1 MTRRKKIITGTL
13 CIALIASLSIGGT
26 LAFLTDTEEVTNHFS
41 VGDLDITIDEPKWD
55 DEGTPDDDGG
65 TPDDPSDDTPG
76 TPGNGKNLVPGDT
89 REKDPTITAVT
100 GDSYMRVILTIQ
112 DKDGT
117 PITDKERLNSI
128 LDTIYYANP
137 VLDEDSSYSIADLS
151 KYDTINSDFTL
162 VKDKSSSDT
171 NVTGIYYYN
180 YNDILKEGSSVEL
193 FTNIVIPT
201 DYNQQHLKVL
211 GEYQIV
217 IYAQAIQSDNF
228 TDSTEAFKALDTE
241 IENGTI
247 QEDYATIGGITIN
260 SNY

>member
-13 CIALIASLSIGGT
+13 CIGLIASLSIGGT

-41 VGDLDITIDEPKWD
+41 VGDLDITIDEPKWN
-55 DEGTPDDDGG
+55 DEGTPYDDGG
-65 TPDDPSDDTPG
+65 TPNDPSDDTPA
-76 TPGNGKNLVPGDT
+76 TPGDGKGLVPGDT

-112 DKDGT
+112 DKDGKA
-117 PITDKERLNSI
+117 ITDKERLNYI
-128 LDTIYYANP
+128 LDTVYYANP
-137 VLDEDSSYSIADLS
+137 ALDENNSYSLADLS
-151 KYDTINSDFTL
+151 KYNTINSDFTL
-162 VKDKSSSDT
+162 VTDKSSSDT
-171 NVTGIYYYN
+171 NVTGVYYYN
-180 YNDILKEGSSVEL
+180 YNNILEEGSSVKL

-201 DYNQQHLKVL
+201 DYNQQVLKVL

-228 TDSTEAFKALDTE
+228 KDFTEAFKALDVE

-247 QEDYATIGGITIN
+247 QEDYATVGGITVN